1 MAEIPD
7 GLEHLRYE
15 ERDRVALIT
24 FDRPAVHNAVGL
36 ATMTELDRVL
46 GYVEQAPH
54 LAAAVVT
61 GAGNRTFVSGG
72 DLKEFEQITTHAAA
86 AAMSRQMQI
95 LMNRMSRLPVPVIGA
110 INGDSFGGGCEV
122 ALACDIRVASK
133 KAHFAFKQVTIGITP
148 AWGGRQRL
156 VHLVGRGV
164 ALRLLLTGEV
174 INAKEALRL
183 GLVDFVV
190 EPAEVLQ
197 NAIELAERIAANP
210 TSAVHTIKRQVDDG
224 EGLEE
229 GEAIEFEADSFARTW
244 ISDAHQEALAR
255 WKERRSK

>member
-7 GLEHLRYE
+7 GLVHLRYE

-24 FDRPAVHNAVGL
+24 FDRPDVHNAVGL
-36 ATMTELDRVL
+36 VTMAELDRVL
-46 GYVEQAPH
+46 DHVEQAAH
-54 LAAAVVT
+54 LAAVVVT

-86 AAMSRQMQI
+86 AAMSRRMQM

-133 KAHFAFKQVTIGITP
+133 KARFAFKQVTIGITP

-156 VHLVGRGV
+156 VRLVGRGV
-164 ALRLLLTGEV
+164 ALRLLLTGDV

-183 GLVDFVV
+183 GLVDIAV
-190 EPAEVLQ
+190 EPAEVLES
-197 NAIELAERIAANP
+197 AIELAGSIAANP
-210 TSAVHTIKRQVDDG
+210 TSAVHAIKRQVDDG
-224 EGLEE
+224 EGLQG

-244 ISDAHQEALAR
+244 VSEAHQEALER